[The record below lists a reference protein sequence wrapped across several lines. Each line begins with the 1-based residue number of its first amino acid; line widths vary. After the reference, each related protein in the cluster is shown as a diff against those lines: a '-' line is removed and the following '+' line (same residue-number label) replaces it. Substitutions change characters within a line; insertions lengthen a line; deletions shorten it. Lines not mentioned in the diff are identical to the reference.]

1 MSNSHISES
10 FLSSYLVG
18 AANIIA
24 TSLFRAFTQL
34 ESNNIRNNRQSER
47 SFRFRFL
54 VFSLVLHTILDI
66 KEKRKDQ
73 TLCFTTESS
82 HSRSSAVSTR
92 ITMSDTNRSKWV
104 TKYQQIEECLR
115 GDDDNNMIDL
125 WELREL
131 SLSYGGLLDP
141 KLRKRAWPI
150 LTQAMIMTANKG
162 SHDTTSSSPVQQQQ
176 QQHISIASKELL
188 QIQKDVK
195 RTVWNVKAHFRSQQQ
210 QQQKAASQEQVRDCS
225 ETNRRVKFF
234 VVDNNVE
241 TSTSHSNEEENVNS
255 TPDQTCND
263 DILYDDSNTSTMSS
277 SFAGS
282 TNSRRSNISSKLSR
296 SSTKASKHEQRTVT
310 NVIVS
315 CLRTIPQPAVSLSST
330 SEQKAAMPPQDHR
343 LHYYSGFH
351 DLTALVMVNV
361 ESLSISA
368 LLLYVSFTFR
378 ESTHLILNSFLH
390 IIISFHQNQ
399 IGHVPFAGCIA
410 DGSCGT

>member
-1 MSNSHISES
+1 M
-10 FLSSYLVG
+10 
-18 AANIIA
+18 
-24 TSLFRAFTQL
+24 
-34 ESNNIRNNRQSER
+34 
-47 SFRFRFL
+47 
-54 VFSLVLHTILDI
+54 
-66 KEKRKDQ
+66 
-73 TLCFTTESS
+73 CFTTESS
-82 HSRSSAVSTR
+82 HSRTGKSSAVSTR

-162 SHDTTSSSPVQQQQ
+162 SHDTTSSFPVQQQQ

-210 QQQKAASQEQVRDCS
+210 QQQNAASQEQQVRDCS

-378 ESTHLILNSFLH
+378 ESTYLILNSFLH
-390 IIISFHQNQ
+390 ILLIFFPSEPNWPCTI
-399 IGHVPFAGCIA
+399 
-410 DGSCGT
+410 CGMHCGRIVWYLILQ